1 MPEYTLTPIPD
12 MVLYVDGV
20 PAIVPASNVGA
31 AVLNDFYHYLLKPS
45 TGNHLK
51 DATGWRDVVEA
62 ELL

>member
-31 AVLNDFYHYLLKPS
+31 AVLNDFYPLERKTSGFSP
-45 TGNHLK
+45 
-51 DATGWRDVVEA
+51 RI
-62 ELL
+62 

>member
-20 PAIVPASNVGA
+20 PAIVPASN
-31 AVLNDFYHYLLKPS
+31 D
-45 TGNHLK
+45 HLK